1 MRGFFALTSYKCRK
15 RDSTINASQI
25 PYFSFIWVHILKVQ
39 GQYLQA
45 NATGGQGT
53 AYVNA
58 GNTLADYALNL
69 QAAKNS
75 HYGRQYA
82 LRKQWKGVF
91 SGGEITA
98 YADLGA
104 QAFLGADLVGVSR

>member
-1 MRGFFALTSYKCRK
+1 
-15 RDSTINASQI
+15 
-25 PYFSFIWVHILKVQ
+25 VHILKVQ

-45 NATGGQGT
+45 NAAGGQGT

-82 LRKQWKGVF
+82 LRKQ
-91 SGGEITA
+91 
-98 YADLGA
+98 
-104 QAFLGADLVGVSR
+104 